1 MNLKS
6 VLTVCVAFSI
16 SVAAFAAPNKVY
28 KWTDSKGQTHYAQNP
43 PYNTD
48 TEVLKTQTGHS
59 DPVNYSAS
67 SANAEKKVDAAPVKD
82 APAKDK
88 ERCENARKNVETLKT
103 YTRIRVKGEDGEFHF
118 ITPEEH
124 AQRLAESN
132 KAIEE
137 SCE

>member
-16 SVAAFAAPNKVY
+16 SVAALAAPSKVY

-48 TEVLKTQTGHS
+48 TEVLKPQTGHS
-59 DPVNYSAS
+59 DPVTYSAS
-67 SANAEKKVDAAPVKD
+67 SANAEKKADTAQAGPT
-82 APAKDK
+82 KDK

-103 YTRIRVKGEDGEFHF
+103 YTRVKVKGDDGEFHY

-124 AQRLAESN
+124 AQKLKEAS